1 MFSAIINRRSIRRYR
16 SDAVPRDALEDILR
30 AASLAPSAKNRQ
42 PWRFIVTMGAAKA
55 DCLDAM
61 ERGLLREQ
69 RRPLLPESVAHQSD
83 AWNTLRIMR
92 QAPVVI
98 FVVNPLGLR
107 IGQPLTAEEHVYE
120 LCNAQSIGAAMENM
134 ALTAQEHG
142 LGSLWIANT
151 FFAQEELRAVLDPAG
166 EPCAA
171 MALGYADETPPP
183 RPRKPLDAIV
193 EWRI

>member
-1 MFSAIINRRSIRRYR
+1 MLCAIMNRRSIRRYR
-16 SDAVPRDALEDILR
+16 PDAVPREVLEDILR

-42 PWRFIVTMGAAKA
+42 PWCFIVAMDSAKA
-55 DCLDAM
+55 DCLDVM
-61 ERGLLREQ
+61 EQGLLREQ
-69 RRPLLPESVAHQSD
+69 DRPLLPASAAHQSD

-98 FVVNPLGLR
+98 FVVNPHGCR
-107 IGQPLTAEEHVYE
+107 IGHPLTAEEHVRE

-151 FFAQEELRAVLDPAG
+151 FFAQEELRAILDPQA

-171 MALGYADETPPP
+171 MALGYPDEAPPP
-183 RPRKPLDAIV
+183 RPRKPLDAIA
-193 EWRI
+193 EWRS